1 LRSKDFIIALSKG
14 SKHATTTAS
23 KAPKAPNNAV
33 EDKDNKDTKAFNA
46 YLIDNYNSLN
56 FT

>member
-1 LRSKDFIIALSKG
+1 LRPKDSIVAPPKG
-14 SKHATTTAS
+14 SEHATAVAS
-23 KAPKAPNNAV
+23 KAPKALNNAA
-33 EDKDNKDTKAFNA
+33 EDKDNKDIKAFDA